1 MRNVLQIFVTVAI
14 AALLFGGTSA
24 IAQPDFT
31 PYPNNPVLTY
41 GPPGSWDA
49 GLIYLPEVFSYNGQY
64 YMFYT
69 GTADLMTT
77 PLSIGYAT
85 STDGYT
91 WTKYSGN
98 PVFQSDGTGFDAW
111 WVAESRIIRVDSLWI
126 MYYNGRSAPGPGPG
140 PAIGRATATDLAGP
154 WTPLDTPVLEVG
166 SPGEWDHSFVTPSC
180 VLYTGNQYVM
190 YYSGGIEYLSYEPRM
205 MGMATSPDG
214 INWTKYDDP
223 TTTDPPYAESDPV
236 LHVGPPGS
244 YDAGVAYEGYV
255 LPTAAGWELFYA
267 SHPGTLD
274 GHQSLSYATSS
285 DGINWV
291 KDPDNPFLEPSQPWA
306 TLALAAPS
314 AIKINGTYF
323 LYYIGL
329 SEPGEGQIGLATG
342 TITGIVDQE
351 NGELVEDFRLEQ
363 NYPNPFNPSTTIA
376 FSLPHASR
384 ITLQVFDIT
393 GRKIRTLMS
402 GQLPAG
408 THQVEW
414 DGRDDAG
421 QLVGSGVYFY
431 QLQTGEGFTQVKRM
445 VLLK

>member
-14 AALLFGGTSA
+14 AALLVGGTSA

-41 GPPGSWDA
+41 GPPGSWDSQT
-49 GLIYLPEVFSYNGQY
+49 LVLPEVFSYNGTY
-64 YMFYT
+64 YMFYS
-69 GTADLMTT
+69 GTPDIMST
-77 PLSIGYAT
+77 PFAIGFAT
-85 STDGYT
+85 SSDGYT

-111 WVAESRIIRVDSLWI
+111 MVSEARILRVDTLWV
-126 MYYNGRSAPGPGPG
+126 MYYNARAVPGPGPG

-166 SPGEWDHSFVTPSC
+166 SAGEWDYAFVNPNC
-180 VLYTGNQYVM
+180 VFYDGNQYVM
-190 YYSGGIEYLSYEPRM
+190 YYSGGGDFLTVEPRM
-205 MGMATSPDG
+205 LGMATSPDG

-236 LHVGPPGS
+236 IHIGPPGS
-244 YDAGVAYEGYV
+244 YDAGVAWEAKV
-255 LPTAAGWELFYA
+255 LPTANGWEMFYSSFPDSA
-267 SHPGTLD
+267 NAYGSIC
-274 GHQSLSYATSS
+274 YATSN
-285 DGINWV
+285 DGIHWV
-291 KDPDNPFLEPSQPWA
+291 KSPNNPIYEPSQPWEQYVV
-306 TLALAAPS
+306 LSPS
-314 AIKINGTYF
+314 IIMIDNTYF
-323 LYYIGL
+323 MYYTGQ
-329 SEPGEGQIGLATG
+329 PGVTTAQIGLATG
-342 TITGIVDQE
+342 TITGIEDQE

-363 NYPNPFNPSTTIA
+363 NYPNPFNPTTTISFA
-376 FSLPHASR
+376 LPHASR

-393 GRKIRTLMS
+393 GRKIRTLMN

-408 THQVEW
+408 THQVVW

-421 QLVGSGVYFY
+421 QLVGSGVYLY